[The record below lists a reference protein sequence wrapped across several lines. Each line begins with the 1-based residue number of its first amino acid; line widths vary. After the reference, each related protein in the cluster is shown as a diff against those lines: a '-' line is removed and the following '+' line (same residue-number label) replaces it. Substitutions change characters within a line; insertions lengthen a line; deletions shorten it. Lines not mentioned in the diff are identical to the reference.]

1 MGFWPFGS
9 GKKKQAPET
18 GHTREQSEY
27 SNPSENMGR
36 LEKASTDLS
45 ANTRSSK
52 RLVKNRVASQDSQQR
67 PSAAPTA
74 NQSEKAIYRQN
85 PISQSSLGPENFS
98 VLRQPPTLHA
108 TKPDHDSQ
116 VARRKSSKRKAEDYA
131 REREIRAMSSSPIPI
146 PRRPTSFYGGSF
158 QRDVRDVPVGPSRR
172 LNRPSSQVSL
182 PIADALPN
190 PDDAPYQTAYKIGM
204 FAALSP
210 RPTVKYDSR
219 QSRGKA
225 TARPNPIDNPA
236 IVEEDGVDLDKKRID
251 ALADDLDSGGLREL
265 MERDKRRRERKSK
278 DDAAKL
284 KRRLQRAE
292 KQKEEEA
299 RKARTAE
306 YVSQSRSRVKTIH
319 PDSDVEIGE
328 ASVAVYQKQPKN
340 PFADP
345 EPEPRVSR
353 STIQNQWQQENHPKA
368 SYSTIQNPWHQ
379 DPDPKVSYSTIRNP
393 WESEKDDK
401 IMEDVTNR
409 GEPAIPV
416 RSPLRQI
423 QAGSSVDAKAS
434 EALSPPVSPE
444 PRVERQSISQ
454 ASLLNRENADPADAV
469 SLTGAASDHS
479 SQRLNNWTAFF
490 KRGTRRRLSSS
501 FHDGNTPSEFSN
513 TSRESFVAVRKQ
525 QAPPVITPRSF
536 RRADSTPQRT
546 MSKFREDLPEFPTP
560 PDSRMQS
567 PETQSRPGTY
577 NRVVTESDQAAPQ
590 DTDLFTGSVTSP
602 IPMPGRRERD
612 AEGYEHG
619 EKPEVILSQSLA
631 SVDSEASWLSGKP
644 IHRRSGASQRIAANR
659 SSLGRA
665 MPGAFDAGSTL
676 PSPEPEVDTSRGE
689 LRAVET
695 LHKGAAHQPRL
706 IRQAS
711 RAKSKEGLLTEY
723 AQNRKVSEAETADTQ
738 ETADDFD
745 DDDVESPIQ
754 PEPEVTLMRAK
765 SVDYKGHVRHI
776 SAGSARL
783 LDIRRSFTP
792 SEEVLSQPKRA
803 STSQLDSHI
812 V

>member
-18 GHTREQSEY
+18 KHTRDRSDY
-27 SNPSENMGR
+27 SDPSETTGR
-36 LEKASTDLS
+36 LEKASTDMS
-45 ANTRSSK
+45 ANTRSSR

-67 PSAAPTA
+67 SFTA
-74 NQSEKAIYRQN
+74 SNQILNESSEKAIYRQN

-108 TKPDHDSQ
+108 KKSEYDTQ

-146 PRRPTSFYGGSF
+146 PRRPTSFQEASF
-158 QRDVRDVPVGPSRR
+158 QRDIRDVPVGPSRR
-172 LNRPSSQVSL
+172 LNRPASQVSL
-182 PIADALPN
+182 PIADVLPN
-190 PDDAPYQTAYKIGM
+190 PDDAPYQTSYKIGM

-210 RPTVKYDSR
+210 RPTVKYDTR

-225 TARPNPIDNPA
+225 AARPNPIDNPA
-236 IVEEDGVDLDKKRID
+236 IVEEEGVDLDKKRID

-278 DDAAKL
+278 DDAVKL

-306 YVSQSRSRVKTIH
+306 YVSQSRSRAADIQ
-319 PDSDVEIGE
+319 PDGDVEIGE
-328 ASVAVYQKQPKN
+328 ASVATYKKQNTKS

-345 EPEPRVSR
+345 
-353 STIQNQWQQENHPKA
+353 HPDPA
-368 SYSTIQNPWHQ
+368 VSYSTIRNPWV
-379 DPDPKVSYSTIRNP
+379 DTNPKVSYSTIRNP
-393 WESEKDDK
+393 FEDERDGGST
-401 IMEDVTNR
+401 EDVTNR
-409 GEPAIPV
+409 GEPTIPV

-423 QAGSSVDAKAS
+423 QSGNSQDNTKP
-434 EALSPPVSPE
+434 LSPPISPE
-444 PRVERQSISQ
+444 PRAERQSLSQ
-454 ASLLNRENADPADAV
+454 ASILNRENVDPTDAA

-501 FHDGNTPSEFSN
+501 FQGGNTPSEFSN
-513 TSRESFVAVRKQ
+513 TSRESFVAARRQ
-525 QAPPVITPRSF
+525 QVPPTITPRSF
-536 RRADSTPQRT
+536 KRADSTPQRT

-560 PDSRMQS
+560 PDSRIQS
-567 PETQSRPGTY
+567 PEATTRPGTY
-577 NRVVTESDQAAPQ
+577 NQVVTEGDQVAPQ
-590 DTDLFTGSVTSP
+590 DTDLFTGGATIP
-602 IPMPGRRERD
+602 IPMPGRKERD
-612 AEGYEHG
+612 FDRYEPAD
-619 EKPEVILSQSLA
+619 KPEVILSQSLA

-644 IHRRSGASQRIAANR
+644 IHRRSGASQILAGGR
-659 SSLGRA
+659 SSISRTI
-665 MPGAFDAGSTL
+665 PGAFDAASTL
-676 PSPEPEVDTSRGE
+676 PSPEPEQNESNRGE
-689 LRAVET
+689 LGAVEK

-723 AQNRKVSEAETADTQ
+723 ASARKVSEAETVDTQ
-738 ETADDFD
+738 ETVDDFD
-745 DDDVESPIQ
+745 DDDIESPIQ

-803 STSQLDSHI
+803 STSKLDNA
-812 V
+812 VRLE